1 MQRVLLV
8 KPDASFALDVAP
20 PVGLGYLGASIRKAG
35 HDVRCLDNRLKGQ
48 GEDVMMQMVGDWKP
62 TVVGFSAFS
71 YELLKV
77 HELAAMVR
85 KAAPDIK
92 IMAGGPLASADPE
105 GALGEGVV
113 DIAVQGEGEE
123 VTVNFLE
130 RLERNQEWRD
140 LAGVA
145 SWQNGAAVVNPI
157 TTFIEDL
164 NQLPSPA
171 WDLLDVRAYSLL
183 PRQGFIYKHR
193 NYFPVFTSRGCPY
206 RCIYCHDVFGKRFR
220 PRSTETVLNEIGE
233 LVEEYGCKEIHF
245 IDDIFNLEK
254 NRAGEI
260 LQGIIDNKWDLSIAY
275 PNGLRGDILTEEL
288 VDLMKAAGTF
298 KVSIA
303 IESGTKRVQKFM
315 RKNLK
320 FENAKRSIKWLT
332 DRRILTHAFFLVGFP
347 TETEEEIQ
355 ETIEFSKE
363 ITAHTA
369 SFFIVNP
376 FKGTELAEIVE
387 KRGGKATQDY
397 RVSGYFDPEAAN
409 LAISEVDPDKLREMV
424 SRATRD
430 FYLKKPGRLLRIL
443 RDIPRKRQI
452 PFLAFLW
459 ANRAFMPKAIQFE
472 RALSQT
478 YASMLGALNKD
489 GWSPDPSLSK
499 GQGKTTG
506 KRSETG
512 YLARLRR
519 SFLFGQ

>member
-20 PVGLGYLGASIRKAG
+20 PVGLGYLGASIRQAG
-35 HDVRCLDNRLKGQ
+35 HDIRCYDNRLKGQ
-48 GEDVMMQMVGDWKP
+48 EEDDMFAVIREWKP
-62 TVVGFSAFS
+62 DVVGFSAFS
-71 YELLKV
+71 YELMKV
-77 HELAAMVR
+77 LELAKEVR
-85 KAAPDIK
+85 KIK
-92 IMAGGPLASADPE
+92 ADTVILAGGPLASADPE
-105 GALGEGVV
+105 GSLGEGIV
-113 DIAVQGEGEE
+113 DAAIQGEGEA
-123 VTVNFLE
+123 VTVNLLE
-130 RLERNQEWRD
+130 RLERGEDWRD
-140 LAGVA
+140 LDGVA
-145 SWQNGAAVVNPI
+145 HWHDGKAVVNPI
-157 TTFIEDL
+157 KTFVEDL
-164 NQLPSPA
+164 NALPSPA

-206 RCIYCHDVFGKRFR
+206 RCIYCHDVFGKKFR

-260 LQGIIDNKWDLSIAY
+260 LQGIVDNGWKLSISY

-303 IESGTKRVQKFM
+303 IESGTKRVQKYM
-315 RKNLK
+315 RKNLR

-355 ETIEFSKE
+355 ATIDFSQE
-363 ITAHTA
+363 INAHTA

-376 FKGTELAEIVE
+376 FKGTELADIVE
-387 KRGGKATQDY
+387 ERGGTATQDY

-409 LAISEVDPDKLREMV
+409 LGISEVHPDRLREMV
-424 SRATRD
+424 AKATRD
-430 FYLKKPGRLLRIL
+430 FYLKRPGRLLRIM
-443 RDIPRKRQI
+443 RDLPRKSQI

-472 RALSQT
+472 RTLSRGYATMLGMVNNDGWNPDPALSRRKT
-478 YASMLGALNKD
+478 GAD
-489 GWSPDPSLSK
+489 
-499 GQGKTTG
+499 
-506 KRSETG
+506 RETG
-512 YLARLRR
+512 YLSRLRR